1 LIVKRFSLL
10 LLISVLPSL
19 IIAQNK
25 GDFTIGP
32 VFGVNYVTV
41 FGDGIDSI
49 KQQIKDDIE
58 YYETLGVSISGGVY
72 HRTGFNAGFFL
83 DYYFIDNIAFC
94 TGLLYSQKGFVV
106 KNSSELTIGYDY
118 QIKEVR
124 KVNLNYLE
132 FPLLL
137 KYHFKNGIEL
147 SGGLLLSFLESDK
160 VITETTKIFETKD
173 SLSGNIVT
181 ITEHNKERDDYDDVI
196 DNNDPNALLTGFQ
209 IGISYAIKKFN
220 FALKLN
226 KNNSFGKIENIG
238 NNQNITMQFQ
248 IGYIFNKRKR

>member
-1 LIVKRFSLL
+1 M
-10 LLISVLPSL
+10 
-19 IIAQNK
+19 
-25 GDFTIGP
+25 GP
-32 VFGVNYVTV
+32 ILGINYVTAT
-41 FGDGIDSI
+41 GDGMGAI

-58 YYETLGVSISGGVY
+58 YYETLGVSSSGGVY
-72 HRTGFNAGFFL
+72 ARTGLNAGFFFN
-83 DYYFIDNIAFC
+83 YYFIDNIAFS
-94 TGLLYSQKGFVV
+94 TNLSYSQKGYVV
-106 KNSSELTIGYDY
+106 KKSFKLTTGYDY
-118 QIKEVR
+118 KIEEEM
-124 KVNLNYLE
+124 KVNLNYID

-209 IGISYAIKKFN
+209 FGISYAIKKFN

-238 NNQNITMQFQ
+238 DNQNITMQFQ